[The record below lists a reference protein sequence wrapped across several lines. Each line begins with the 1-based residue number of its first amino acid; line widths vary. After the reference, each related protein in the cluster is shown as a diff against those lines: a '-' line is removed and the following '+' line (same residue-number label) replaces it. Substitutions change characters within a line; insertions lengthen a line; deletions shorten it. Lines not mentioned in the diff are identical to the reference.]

1 MNEYT
6 DPFITTFTGKQF
18 HFLDPQPDEIDIE
31 DIAHALSLSCRYQG
45 QCRVFYSVAEHC
57 IRVAEI
63 VHPRCQLEALLHDA
77 AEAYIPDIPRP
88 IKVSFGM
95 REYENKILAII
106 LKKFGAGGI
115 TPAIRQADNIIMA
128 TECRD
133 LMANIN
139 GWARLPQP
147 LRERIE
153 PIDSRTAE
161 ILFLDRFEAY
171 KGGKNEPE
179 K

>member
-1 MNEYT
+1 
-6 DPFITTFTGKQF
+6 
-18 HFLDPQPDEIDIE
+18 
-31 DIAHALSLSCRYQG
+31 
-45 QCRVFYSVAEHC
+45 
-57 IRVAEI
+57 
-63 VHPRCQLEALLHDA
+63 
-77 AEAYIPDIPRP
+77 
-88 IKVSFGM
+88 M
-95 REYENKILAII
+95 REFENAILAVI
-106 LKKFGAGGI
+106 LKKFGARNI
-115 TPAIRQADNIIMA
+115 TPAIRQADNIVMA

-171 KGGKNEPE
+171 RR
-179 K
+179 